1 MTQQTAQ
8 QTSVPGPLSI
18 AIQMDPIDQID
29 IRGDTSFALSLAAQQ
44 RGHSLW
50 YYTPDRLSLNEGMI
64 EAVGQSITLRDEIGN
79 HVDVSVSERRPL
91 SDFDVILM
99 RQDPPF
105 DMAYITATHL
115 LEMLPP
121 STMVVNNPAEVRNAP
136 EKLLVTLFPDL
147 MPPTLI
153 SRDPDAIAAFR
164 ETHRDIIIKPLFGNG
179 GAGVF
184 RLAEGDQNFHS
195 LLEMFFATSR
205 EPVMVQRYLP
215 DVRHGDKRIIL
226 VDGEAVGA
234 VNRVPPE
241 GEARSNLHVGGTAA
255 ATEITAREAHICEMI
270 GPELRRRGLLFVG
283 IDVIGDY
290 LTEINVT
297 SPTGIREIASLS
309 GTDIA
314 SLTWDAIE
322 KAHPSHASNGI
333 AR

>member
-1 MTQQTAQ
+1 M
-8 QTSVPGPLSI
+8 PLSI
-18 AIQMDPIDQID
+18 ALQMDPIGSID
-29 IRGDTSFALSLAAQQ
+29 IAGDTSFALALEAQR

-50 YYTPDRLSLNEGMI
+50 YYTPDSLSLNEGRV
-64 EAVGQSITLRDEIGN
+64 EAVGQSLALRDRAGD
-79 HVDVSVSERRPL
+79 HFTAGTAERRGL
-91 SDFDVILM
+91 GSFDVILM

-105 DMAYITATHL
+105 DMAYITLTHL

-136 EKLLVTLFPDL
+136 EKLLVTMFTEL

-153 SRDPDAIAAFR
+153 SRDTDAIRSFR
-164 ETHRDIIIKPLFGNG
+164 ERHHDIIVKPLFGNG

-184 RLAEGDQNFHS
+184 RLTPDDQNLNA
-195 LLEMFFATSR
+195 LLEMFLAVSR

-215 DVRHGDKRIIL
+215 EVRQGDKRVIL
-226 VDGEAVGA
+226 VDGEPVGA
-234 VNRVPPE
+234 VNRVPSA
-241 GEARSNLHVGGTAA
+241 GEARSNLHVGGTAE
-255 ATEITAREAHICEMI
+255 ATELTARDREICAII

-297 SPTGIREIASLS
+297 SPTGIREIQRLT
-309 GTDIA
+309 GIDIA
-314 SLTWDAIE
+314 AMTWDAIE
-322 KAHPSHASNGI
+322 RKKSVHASNGM